1 MARWSPSDP
10 HADRRLVE
18 GLHEG
23 NTTAL
28 ATLYDTYAERL
39 YDYCSSVVGEPAIAA
54 DIVHDVL
61 IDASHRAP
69 RMRSRTRLRP
79 WLYGA
84 ARRRCLQRGRG
95 AGLHWQGAGRP
106 SDRPVRPPADET
118 AADLAPADEAVP
130 DEELRELLDAVLA
143 RLDFAD
149 QEALLFTLRHDL
161 TGAELAAL
169 LGISNRRAAVRVSR
183 ARSRALIAV
192 AAERQVFARRCGE
205 AELRRT
211 RAREV
216 AEAAAELAGHTARR
230 SLESD
235 EAPATHITACPACR
249 RRGQVG
255 ITALLDHLPAPT
267 PPVALRHR
275 VLHTANDSELA
286 GYRADI
292 AGRGG
297 PLTPDGL
304 PRQPDVPTPVTRRW
318 AFLAG
323 GTAGALATALVALL
337 IIGPLL
343 GRPDLYWSFRPRL
356 EPSTSQPPG
365 NTGPQEPPVA
375 VGQKP
380 PPPSSGPQVPS
391 GRPSPHP
398 PGVPAPSPG
407 RLEIGSAS
415 IRFEA
420 RDRVAFLD
428 LSASLG
434 PVTWN
439 AAVSTTRI
447 TISEMRGTIPAGSH
461 TRLAVVLDRA
471 QVEFPGEATITFM
484 SDVDRRQDVTVTW
497 AGSLLT

>member
-23 NTTAL
+23 NTTTL

-39 YDYCSSVVGEPAIAA
+39 YDYCSSVVGEPGIAA

-69 RMRSRTRLRP
+69 RMRSRARLRP

-95 AGLHWQGAGRP
+95 GGLHWHRSGEPTAELTSRP
-106 SDRPVRPPADET
+106 TGET
-118 AADLAPADEAVP
+118 AADQAPADGPVP

-161 TGAELAAL
+161 TSAELAAM
-169 LGISNRRAAVRVSR
+169 LGISGRRAAVRVSR

-192 AAERQVFARRCGE
+192 AAERQAFARRCGD
-205 AELRRT
+205 AEQHRT

-216 AEAAAELAGHTARR
+216 AEAEAELAGHTARG
-230 SLESD
+230 SLEPA
-235 EAPATHITACPACR
+235 ETTLATHIAACPACR
-249 RRGQVG
+249 RRGQVS
-255 ITALLDHLPAPT
+255 IPALFDHVPAPT
-267 PPVALRHR
+267 PPVALRRR
-275 VLHTANDSELA
+275 VLHTAGDSELA

-297 PLTPDGL
+297 ALTPDGL
-304 PRQPDVPTPVTRRW
+304 PRQPDIPTTVTRRW

-337 IIGPLL
+337 IIGPIM

-365 NTGPQEPPVA
+365 PTG
-375 VGQKP
+375 
-380 PPPSSGPQVPS
+380 
-391 GRPSPHP
+391 
-398 PGVPAPSPG
+398 AP
-407 RLEIGSAS
+407 
-415 IRFEA
+415 
-420 RDRVAFLD
+420 
-428 LSASLG
+428 
-434 PVTWN
+434 
-439 AAVSTTRI
+439 
-447 TISEMRGTIPAGSH
+447 
-461 TRLAVVLDRA
+461 
-471 QVEFPGEATITFM
+471 
-484 SDVDRRQDVTVTW
+484 
-497 AGSLLT
+497 